1 VSNDDMTETA
11 VRLAPVPADQWDDE
25 ARAMLRGHVR
35 TAEKY
40 LSGEPDAP
48 ELPNVLGIF
57 GHHLG
62 LGSAWLHYNG
72 VLLQD
77 VSLEPRLRELL
88 ILRVAWKSRS
98 RYEWVQH
105 ARLGQ
110 QAGLTSAH
118 VEAVT
123 RGAADDIWTPL
134 ERLLLE
140 ATDQLLDIHRID
152 DATWSGLQRELTSRQ
167 LLEVMF
173 IVGSYLCLAL
183 VFNSVGLQL
192 DAEMDPSAAPD
203 LPETRG

>member
-1 VSNDDMTETA
+1 MTETS
-11 VRLAPVPADQWDDE
+11 VRLAPVPADQWDE
-25 ARAMLRGHVR
+25 SSRAMLRGHLR

-48 ELPNVLGIF
+48 RLPNVLGIL
-57 GHHLG
+57 GHQLS

-88 ILRVAWKSRS
+88 ILRVAWQTHS

-105 ARLGQ
+105 ARIGQ
-110 QAGLTSAH
+110 QVGLTYPQ

-123 RGAADDIWTPL
+123 RGSDDPVWTPV
-134 ERLLLE
+134 ERLLLD
-140 ATDQLLDIHRID
+140 ATDQLLDVHRVE
-152 DATWSGLQRELTSRQ
+152 DATWSGLQGELDSGQ
-167 LLEVMF
+167 LLEVLF

-183 VFNSVGLQL
+183 VFNSVGLEL
-192 DAEMDPSAAPD
+192 DAEMDPGAAPD